1 MSSTATEK
9 VSSGPL
15 LWTNLLI
22 IWVVWGSTY
31 MGIRFS
37 TETIP
42 PFLAS
47 GTRFLTAFVIMIV
60 LTSIIRGPGTLRLTP
75 REFATA
81 CFLGVALLGVGLG
94 TVGLAQAYVPTGIM
108 ALIIASTPLTI
119 VIWRRVTGDRPP
131 LLTLIG
137 VVVGLAGIGWMLLPG
152 GTRPVSGTDGDV
164 VFWSVMVL
172 ISSTIWATAS
182 FFSSRM
188 PTPTDSFALTT
199 YELLSGGVVLL
210 VVGLVV
216 GERVSL
222 AEISLRSWGGWLFL
236 VIAGS
241 VVAFSSFTWLIN
253 KAPISLASTYAY
265 VNPAVAV
272 VLGLFLYAEA
282 ITSDVVVGLTI
293 VLGGVILVVSGESL
307 VQRRSRATG
316 PPETPVT

>member
-1 MSSTATEK
+1 MAVDSETR
-9 VSSGPL
+9 VSSGPV

-22 IWVVWGSTY
+22 VWIVWGSTY
-31 MGIRFS
+31 MGIRFAS
-37 TETIP
+37 ESIP
-42 PFLAS
+42 PFLMSAS
-47 GTRFLTAFVIMIV
+47 RFLAAFVIMV
-60 LTSIIRGPGTLRLTP
+60 GLTVILRGPDALKVTP

-94 TVGLAQAYVPTGIM
+94 TVGLAQDYVPTGIM

-119 VIWRRVTGDRPP
+119 VIWRLITGDRPP
-131 LLTLIG
+131 LLTLVG

-182 FFSSRM
+182 FFSARM
-188 PTPTDSFALTT
+188 PTPRDSFALTA
-199 YELLSGGVVLL
+199 YELLSGGVALLL
-210 VVGLVV
+210 VSVLV
-216 GERVSL
+216 GERVDL
-222 AEISLRSWGGWLFL
+222 GDITVRSWGGWLFL

-241 VVAFSSFTWLIN
+241 VIAFTSFTWLIN

-272 VLGLFLYAEA
+272 LLGLLLYAEA

-293 VLGGVILVVSGESL
+293 VLGGVILVVRDRKS
-307 VQRRSRATG
+307 V
-316 PPETPVT
+316 V

>member
-1 MSSTATEK
+1 MATVAEGK
-9 VSSGPL
+9 VGSGPI

-22 IWVVWGSTY
+22 VWIVWGSTY
-31 MGIRFS
+31 MGIRFAS
-37 TETIP
+37 ETIP
-42 PFLAS
+42 PFIMS
-47 GTRFLTAFVIMIV
+47 GSRFIAAFLIMVALTAI
-60 LTSIIRGPGTLRLTP
+60 LRGPQALRVTP
-75 REFATA
+75 REFATS

-94 TVGLAQAYVPTGIM
+94 TVGLAQSYVPTGIM

-119 VIWRRVTGDRPP
+119 VIWRRITGDRPP

-137 VVVGLAGIGWMLLPG
+137 VFVGLAGIGWMLLPG

-188 PTPTDSFALTT
+188 PTPKDSFALTT

-210 VVGLVV
+210 VIGLVL
-216 GERVSL
+216 GERANI
-222 AEISLRSWGGWLFL
+222 AEISLRSWGGWFFL

-272 VLGLFLYAEA
+272 LLGLLLYSEA

-293 VLGGVILVVSGESL
+293 VLGGVVLVVSGESL
-307 VQRRSRATG
+307 VGRRARRSIA
-316 PPETPVT
+316 PESGIA

>member
-1 MSSTATEK
+1 MTMTAPRT
-9 VSSGPL
+9 SSGPV

-22 IWVVWGSTY
+22 VWIVWGSTY
-31 MGIRFS
+31 MGIRFAS
-37 TETIP
+37 ETIP
-42 PFLAS
+42 PFIMS
-47 GTRFLTAFVIMIV
+47 GSRFLTAFLIMVV
-60 LTSIIRGPGTLRLTP
+60 LTAILRGPQALRVTP
-75 REFATA
+75 CEFATS

-94 TVGLAQAYVPTGIM
+94 TVGLAQDYVPTGIM

-137 VVVGLAGIGWMLLPG
+137 VFVGLAGIGWMLLPG

-182 FFSSRM
+182 FFSSRL
-188 PTPTDSFALTT
+188 PTPSDSFALTT
-199 YELLSGGVVLL
+199 YELLSGGTVLL
-210 VVGLVV
+210 VIGLVL
-216 GERVSL
+216 GERVSFT
-222 AEISLRSWGGWLFL
+222 EISVRSWGGWLFL
-236 VIAGS
+236 VVAGS
-241 VVAFSSFTWLIN
+241 VIAFSSFTWLIN

-272 VLGLFLYAEA
+272 MLGLLLYSEA

-293 VLGGVILVVSGESL
+293 VLGGVVLVVSGESL
-307 VQRRSRATG
+307 VSRRARRSAT
-316 PPETPVT
+316 PDVPLS

>member
-1 MSSTATEK
+1 MAIDGGAR
-9 VSSGPL
+9 VSSGPV

-22 IWVVWGSTY
+22 VWIVWGSTY
-31 MGIRFS
+31 MGIRFAS
-37 TETIP
+37 ESIP
-42 PFLAS
+42 PFLMS
-47 GTRFLTAFVIMIV
+47 GSRFLVAFVIMV
-60 LTSIIRGPGTLRLTP
+60 ALTAILRGPAALRVSR

-94 TVGLAQAYVPTGIM
+94 TVGLAQSYVPTGIM

-119 VIWRRVTGDRPP
+119 VIWRLITGDRPP
-131 LLTLIG
+131 VLTLVG

-164 VFWSVMVL
+164 VLWSVLIL

-182 FFSSRM
+182 FFSARM
-188 PTPTDSFALTT
+188 PTPRDSFTLTT
-199 YELLSGGVVLL
+199 YELLSGGVALLAVGLLL
-210 VVGLVV
+210 V
-216 GERVSL
+216 ERVDVSS
-222 AEISLRSWGGWLFL
+222 ISMRSWAGWLFL

-253 KAPISLASTYAY
+253 RAPISLASTYAY

-272 VLGLFLYAEA
+272 LLGLVLYSEA

-293 VLGGVILVVSGESL
+293 VLGGVVLVVSGESL
-307 VQRRSRATG
+307 VSRRSRRVT
-316 PPETPVT
+316 PDTPVT

>member
-1 MSSTATEK
+1 MATVAEGK
-9 VSSGPL
+9 IGSGPI

-22 IWVVWGSTY
+22 VWIVWGSTY
-31 MGIRFS
+31 MGIRFAS
-37 TETIP
+37 ETIP
-42 PFLAS
+42 PFIMS
-47 GTRFLTAFVIMIV
+47 GSRFLTAFLIMV
-60 LTSIIRGPGTLRLTP
+60 ALTAILRGPQALRVTP
-75 REFATA
+75 REFATS

-94 TVGLAQAYVPTGIM
+94 TVGLAQSYVPTGIM

-137 VVVGLAGIGWMLLPG
+137 VFVGLAGIGWMLLPG
-152 GTRPVSGTDGDV
+152 GTRPVSGTDADV

-188 PTPTDSFALTT
+188 PRPKDSFALTT

-210 VVGLVV
+210 VIGLVL
-216 GERVSL
+216 GERASL

-272 VLGLFLYAEA
+272 LLGLLLYSEA

-293 VLGGVILVVSGESL
+293 VLGGVVLVVSGESL
-307 VQRRSRATG
+307 VGRRARRSIA
-316 PPETPVT
+316 PESAIT

>member
-1 MSSTATEK
+1 MTTPERTA
-9 VSSGPL
+9 SGPV

-22 IWVVWGSTY
+22 VWIVWGSTY
-31 MGIRFS
+31 MGIRFAS
-37 TETIP
+37 ETIP
-42 PFLAS
+42 PFIMS
-47 GTRFLTAFVIMIV
+47 GSRFLTAFLIMV
-60 LTSIIRGPGTLRLTP
+60 MLTAILRGPQALRVSA
-75 REFATA
+75 REFATS

-94 TVGLAQAYVPTGIM
+94 TVGLAQSYVPTGIM

-131 LLTLIG
+131 VLTLIG
-137 VVVGLAGIGWMLLPG
+137 VFVGLAGIGWMLLPG

-188 PTPTDSFALTT
+188 PTPKDSFALTT

-210 VVGLVV
+210 VIGLLL
-216 GERVSL
+216 GERVTL
-222 AEISLRSWGGWLFL
+222 AEISLRSWGGWVFL
-236 VIAGS
+236 VVAGS

-272 VLGLFLYAEA
+272 VLGLLLYAEA

-293 VLGGVILVVSGESL
+293 VLGGVVLVVSGESL
-307 VQRRSRATG
+307 VGRRARRVTA
-316 PPETPVT
+316 PQAPVT